1 MKRIVCGAVAAA
13 ASALAACALA
23 TPAALASSGQIVGRL
38 MGLPASTQ
46 FAFVRA
52 VNASGVI
59 VATTQADGTGSYTL
73 RVNPGV
79 YVVIGDA
86 ATAGGHVLEATG
98 VPVRVRA
105 GRSSHDKTPV
115 RSDRFAKGHPAAV
128 DPSQL
133 FTHAAAIASRP
144 LPRKAV
150 VTVVSPTLVNNNN
163 FDPPLAEG
171 PDRTEIIANHFVS
184 TCSARGVIV
193 VDTSPEF
200 LKFAQQEAALQ
211 RAGMLSPQTPFR
223 FQPIKPQY
231 QIGAGSFI
239 PKNESGFLPTYSI
252 DISIDK
258 LPLGQVGGTLGVD
271 DSSFTNGGEPI
282 DDSFINTTLS
292 TQTEALAA
300 QACP

>member
-1 MKRIVCGAVAAA
+1 MKRMVCGALAATT
-13 ASALAACALA
+13 SVLAACALA

-59 VATTQADGTGSYTL
+59 VAATHANSTGSYTL
-73 RVNPGV
+73 RVKPGV

-86 ATAGGHVLEATG
+86 ATTGGRVLEATG

-105 GRSSHDKTPV
+105 GRKSHDKTPLH
-115 RSDRFAKGHPAAV
+115 RDKFAKGHPAAA
-128 DPSQL
+128 DPPQL
-133 FTHAAAIASRP
+133 LAHAAAVASRP

-150 VTVVSPTLVNNNN
+150 VTVVSPTLVNNDN

-184 TCSARGVIV
+184 KCTARGVIV

-200 LKFAQQEAALQ
+200 LKFAHQEAALQ

-223 FQPIKPQY
+223 FKPIKPQY

-239 PKNESGFLPTYSI
+239 PKDESGFLPTYSI

-258 LPLGQVGGTLGVD
+258 LPLGQVGGTLGVN
-271 DSSFTNGGEPI
+271 DSSFTNGGDPI
-282 DDSFINTTLS
+282 DDSFINATLS